1 VRCVANDIIRP
12 LGRPRKAHAVGDV
25 DSFGNSGCAGAYGG
39 HTVTREEIVIQ
50 RALSHPVLLTFA
62 LCTIPLGAAAQAP
75 ARETA
80 PAGLVRTSTGLDSA
94 LFASY
99 NQCDL
104 DTFASFW
111 ASDVE
116 FYHDQTG
123 LMVGVQNLTNAVR
136 ENICGK
142 VRRELVPGT
151 LEVYTMR
158 GYGALVTGVHRF
170 ADPRRKDSGAV
181 GEAKFM
187 LLWHQRDDGW
197 KITRSISY
205 DHYALTK

>member
-12 LGRPRKAHAVGDV
+12 LVRPRKARLVGDL
-25 DSFGNSGCAGAYGG
+25 DPSGNSGCAGAYGG
-39 HTVTREEIVIQ
+39 HTVTREEIVSQ

-80 PAGLVRTSTGLDSA
+80 PAGLVRTITGLDSA

-142 VRRELVPGT
+142 VRRELRPYSSAGAPGFST
-151 LEVYTMR
+151 RASTPPMNANPVRRTA
-158 GYGALVTGVHRF
+158 GALGS
-170 ADPRRKDSGAV
+170 P
-181 GEAKFM
+181 EAGC
-187 LLWHQRDDGW
+187 L
-197 KITRSISY
+197 S
-205 DHYALTK
+205 